1 MGTDEGVAAFIAE
14 MAGARDA
21 AIRET
26 SAACGWIS
34 AWNREGCEVQVLR
47 TLLANKSAKPTA
59 YDFYVQMPGWYG
71 EGMKHG
77 MRASFWSIRIR
88 RSGSNFQ
95 LLPR

>member
-1 MGTDEGVAAFIAE
+1 MGTDEGVASFIAE
-14 MAGARDA
+14 MARARDA

-47 TLLANKSAKPTA
+47 TLLANKSAEPTA
-59 YDFYVQMPGWYG
+59 YDFYVQRPRWYG

-77 MRASFWSIRIR
+77 MRGFLLEHPDPTFWE
-88 RSGSNFQ
+88 
-95 LLPR
+95 

>member
-1 MGTDEGVAAFIAE
+1 MGADQRIAPFIAE
-14 MAGARDA
+14 MARARNA

-26 SAACGWIS
+26 CSTRRWIS
-34 AWNREGCEVQVLR
+34 AWNRERSEVQELR
-47 TLLANKSAKPTA
+47 ALLANKSAEPTA
-59 YDFYVQMPGWYG
+59 YDFYVQMPRWYG